1 MYLEKLNY
9 EQRKIFLSLSKEVLT
24 ADDSKIDYLE
34 ESYLRHLCQEM
45 SLSFN
50 DEMSI
55 DKKNLEEYFSKNI
68 DKKIVIMELI
78 ALAYSN
84 NEYHINQKVYIEEI
98 SNYLGFDKNILS
110 EIEFLIEDFFKF
122 QSKLN
127 NFIGA

>member
-55 DKKNLEEYFSKNI
+55 DKKNLEEYFSKII

>member
-24 ADDSKIDYLE
+24 VDDSKIDYLE

-55 DKKNLEEYFSKNI
+55 DKRNLGEYFSKI
-68 DKKIVIMELI
+68 TDKKILIMELI
-78 ALAYSN
+78 ALSYSN
-84 NEYHINQKVYIEEI
+84 NEYHISQKSYIEQI
-98 SNYLGFDKNILS
+98 SNYLEFDNKILA
-110 EIEFLIEDFFKF
+110 EIECLIEDFFKF
-122 QSKLN
+122 QLKLN

>member
-24 ADDSKIDYLE
+24 VDDSKIDYLE

-55 DKKNLEEYFSKNI
+55 DKKNLGEYFSKST
-68 DKKIVIMELI
+68 DKKILIMELI
-78 ALAYSN
+78 ALSYSN
-84 NEYHINQKVYIEEI
+84 DEYHINQKNYIEQI
-98 SNYLGFDKNILS
+98 SNYLEFDNKILT
-110 EIEFLIEDFFKF
+110 EIEYLIKDFFKF
-122 QSKLN
+122 QLKLN

>member
-55 DKKNLEEYFSKNI
+55 DKRNLEEYFSKII